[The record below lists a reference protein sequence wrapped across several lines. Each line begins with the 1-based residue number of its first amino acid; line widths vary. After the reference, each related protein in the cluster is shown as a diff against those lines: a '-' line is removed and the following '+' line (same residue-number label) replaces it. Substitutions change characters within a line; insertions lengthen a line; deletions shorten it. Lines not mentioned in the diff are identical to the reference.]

1 MEDLISVVINVYND
15 GEYLKNCIMSVI
27 SQTYRNMEII
37 IVDDGSTDSSSGIC
51 DELLI
56 SNSKMKVHHGL
67 HVGLA
72 DSRNKGIELASG
84 KYITFLNGCDKID
97 NNYLQNLALM
107 INSYNVDIAMCCTYN
122 ESKNYNS
129 TQVILFDSEDAL
141 RQLLI
146 ENNINNTPCG
156 KIFSRSLFDDI
167 KFSGDNADTV
177 YQLIEKSSKIAFMNN
192 QCYYLKDFPIYPIN
206 SCLNRDIKLMK
217 SHPDLSIYCKC
228 DIVRNIQNEFFDSIS
243 NNRPMIDEDSLY
255 NTFLKIVNNEDTDI
269 AKFFNYVR
277 KAHLYLLANN
287 KQNYKII
294 CPVLPDLY

>member
-15 GEYLKNCIMSVI
+15 ADYLKECIMSVI
-27 SQTYRNMEII
+27 SQSYRNMEII
-37 IVDDGSTDSSSGIC
+37 IVDDGSTDSSSRIC

-56 SNSKMKVHHGL
+56 SNSKMKIHHQL
-67 HVGLA
+67 HLGLA
-72 DSRNKGIELASG
+72 DSRNQGVKLASG

-107 INSYNVDIAMCCTYN
+107 VNSYNVDIAMCCTYKDV
-122 ESKNYNS
+122 KNNNS
-129 TQVILFDSEDAL
+129 TQSIIFDTEDAL

-156 KIFSRSLFDDI
+156 KIFNRKLFGQVQ
-167 KFSGDNADTV
+167 FSGDDAETL
-177 YQLIEKSSKIAFMNN
+177 YRLIEKSTKIAFMNN
-192 QCYYLKDFPIYPIN
+192 ECYYLRNFPIYPIN

-228 DIVRNIQNEFFDSIS
+228 DIVRNIQNEFFDAIS
-243 NNRPMIDEDSLY
+243 NNRPMIDEDNLY
-255 NTFLKIVNNEDTDI
+255 STFSKIVNNDDTNI
-269 AKFFNYVR
+269 SKFFNYVR
-277 KAHLYLLANN
+277 KAHLYLLAND
-287 KQNYKII
+287 KQNYKIV